1 MRKIVFILVAV
12 MLIIQPVIASE
23 HTRKMETAADADSWI
38 RVFLGDDPASLD
50 GAWEMTAQME
60 TATAMLGGTG
70 GMASSLAKL
79 GEVVEIGSA
88 YEGELMG

>member
-38 RVFLGDDPASLD
+38 RVFLGDPVNQFRTLCHD
-50 GAWEMTAQME
+50 
-60 TATAMLGGTG
+60 
-70 GMASSLAKL
+70 LAH
-79 GEVVEIGSA
+79 GS
-88 YEGELMG
+88 ENDSG